1 VLFDTFEMLLADL
14 RAEGVEAGTA
24 VLPVPRAVSHDGFRI
39 LRPGLPEQV
48 IPPKRAERAPAVLIT
63 ATGIPGEIHA
73 HLSKNETGHERLIV
87 SLIEPEG
94 LHSTGH
100 DSAELSNGKRGLR
113 YQLVTT
119 DDADEA
125 VNSIRGW
132 LHEMRLANPTE
143 PVDRSAEL
151 KAMHRE
157 RQAWAARLL
166 QGAPD
171 LRSRTQ
177 NELCALFGIE
187 LQQEVAAA
195 SPASELTNVSPIDL
209 VWNFPRGK
217 RGKIGKAQ
225 VLLAP
230 LELRQHDNRRHTR
243 WLTASVNAAGRILI
257 GTKSFAFADE
267 NVHRWD
273 EARWL
278 WDLRARETTPNQQ
291 WHLDVKRFL
300 ADETDPARQSIRLI
314 KQRAYD
320 EAFAMAGV
328 DLSDEVKRLASGRR
342 LGFQRSEPGGWSQAL
357 AAVLERCASW
367 LIGGRAAEFVT
378 RHYGTRFAKIAALP
392 GQGQIRRASLVLAV
406 PKATR
411 PRLEI
416 RWTGTPNR
424 LPDVAWTRPAELD
437 LMLLGVSLKQL
448 LAPGRV

>member
-1 VLFDTFEMLLADL
+1 MLIDTFEMLLVDL
-14 RAEGVEAGTA
+14 RAEGVEAGIA

-48 IPPKRAERAPAVLIT
+48 IPPKRAERVPAVLIT
-63 ATGIPGEIHA
+63 AAGIPGEIHA
-73 HLSKNETGHERLIV
+73 HLSKAETGHERLIV

-100 DSAELSNGKRGLR
+100 DSAELANGKRGLR

-119 DDADEA
+119 DDAEEA
-125 VNSIRGW
+125 VTSIRGW
-132 LHEMRLANPTE
+132 LHEMRHANPTE

-171 LRSRTQ
+171 FRTRTLI
-177 NELCALFGIE
+177 ELCTLFGVE
-187 LQQEVAAA
+187 LQPDLAAV
-195 SPASELTNVSPIDL
+195 SPESELTNVSPFDL

-225 VLLAP
+225 VLLAR
-230 LELRQHDNRRHTR
+230 LELGQHDNRRHTR
-243 WLTASVNAAGRILI
+243 WLTASTNAAGRILI

-278 WDLRARETTPNQQ
+278 WDLRAGETTPNEH
-291 WHLDVKRFL
+291 WHVDVKRFI

-320 EAFAMAGV
+320 EAFAMGGV

-342 LGFQRSEPGGWSQAL
+342 LGFEQSEPTGWAQAL
-357 AAVLERCASW
+357 AAVLERCAPW
-367 LIGGRAAEFVT
+367 LIGGRAADYVA
-378 RHYGTRFAKIAALP
+378 RHYGTRFAKISALP
-392 GQGQIRRASLVLAV
+392 GQGQTRRASLVLAV
-406 PKATR
+406 PKPAR

-416 RWTGTPNR
+416 RWTGTPHR
-424 LPDVAWTRPAELD
+424 LPEVLWARPPELD
-437 LMLLGVSLKQL
+437 LMLLGVPLKDL
-448 LAPGRV
+448 LPPR